1 VICLA
6 DYDFPTRSA
15 SGFLIR
21 YVVPRSEPPQLVGEL
36 CRKPL
41 FTTLTFG
48 DLIIAMGHGDP
59 DTLTGQN
66 EVILMDT
73 EHIPNVKGK
82 IIKLVSC
89 ETGQKL
95 GPALI
100 NAGAIAFQGFK
111 EDFVWVMDADYISNP
126 WADPY
131 AAKALLPVVDSINSI
146 LDGKTNQ
153 EAFKV
158 EKDGFSANIAKEEDE
173 LVRSCLE
180 FDRDNAVLLG
190 DPMAR
195 VRPRPKFRLP
205 LPPPP
210 ILIPIFQS

>member
-6 DYDFPTRSA
+6 DFDYPTRSA

-21 YVVPRSEPPQLVGEL
+21 YVVPRSEPPQLIGEL
-36 CRKPL
+36 SRKPL
-41 FTTLTFG
+41 FTMLNFG
-48 DLIIAMGHGDP
+48 DLIIGSGHGDP
-59 DTLTGQN
+59 DTFTGQN

-111 EDFVWVMDADYISNP
+111 EDFIWVMDGDSILTP
-126 WADPY
+126 WADPW
-131 AAKALLPVVDSINSI
+131 AAKALLPVVDSINAI

-153 EAFKV
+153 EAFKI
-158 EKDGFSANIAKEEDE
+158 EQDGFSANIAKEEDE

-180 FDRDNAVLLG
+180 FDRDNAVSLG
-190 DPMAR
+190 EPSAHIIR
-195 VRPRPKFRLP
+195 RPRITLP
-205 LPPPP
+205 IPPPP
-210 ILIPIFQS
+210 LLLPLKLT